1 MPVGSWL
8 LIYTKLLC
16 CFLKF
21 DESCL
26 TITKLFLCSSIKT
39 TYDQQSQDATSLLP
53 APIEKLPDASLL
65 LNSPLSS
72 QQIGTDHSSLV
83 ATAMAE
89 NASRKR
95 DSVESS
101 SLYVRGKIPRGNLPN
116 SKNIPDTSKGLLM
129 PPQLHGR

>member
-1 MPVGSWL
+1 M
-8 LIYTKLLC
+8 
-16 CFLKF
+16 
-21 DESCL
+21 
-26 TITKLFLCSSIKT
+26 
-39 TYDQQSQDATSLLP
+39 
-53 APIEKLPDASLL
+53 
-65 LNSPLSS
+65 SS

-129 PPQLHGR
+129 PPQLHGRWVFYLVDFIDFWADSFGHFVTSMLVSSLK

>member
-1 MPVGSWL
+1 M
-8 LIYTKLLC
+8 
-16 CFLKF
+16 
-21 DESCL
+21 
-26 TITKLFLCSSIKT
+26 TITKLFLCSSIKP
-39 TYDQQSQDATSLLP
+39 TYDQQSQNPTSSLA

-72 QQIGTDHSSLV
+72 PQIVTDHSSRV
-83 ATAMAE
+83 AAAMAE